1 MNTRRFTWSRLPPP
15 RCRGSS
21 GESERDIVF
30 TRQFRIIKP
39 RTTRPCAARWKRNLW
54 NLRNRGI
61 RVDGAR
67 NVAKLHA
74 YLLHHLRLDGPVRA
88 PHLQIGCEVREIAD
102 QILHLRYRIPRLPP
116 RVRVEGSQTR
126 ASLELVL
133 EELAAGRRT
142 A

>member
-1 MNTRRFTWSRLPPP
+1 MSSPHSSQRESRLEMNTRRFTWSRLPPP

-74 YLLHHLRLDGPVRA
+74 YLLHHLEDPCAHHTCR
-88 PHLQIGCEVREIAD
+88 
-102 QILHLRYRIPRLPP
+102 
-116 RVRVEGSQTR
+116 S
-126 ASLELVL
+126 
-133 EELAAGRRT
+133 AARFVK
-142 A
+142 